1 MVMAASY
8 VDECKLLSI
17 SDLENSHLQTLVLAR
32 ELLWMLAGGRAQS
45 PNLLNTTGMDY
56 DADVEASL
64 LRWW

>member
-32 ELLWMLAGGRAQS
+32 ELLWM
-45 PNLLNTTGMDY
+45 
-56 DADVEASL
+56 
-64 LRWW
+64 